1 MYSTQSY
8 GGTILIP
15 TNKEHLSSISYTSQT
30 FFLEKLS
37 KEDKTV
43 LANIQPLPLKEDIIT
58 ILNETASPHNKPIKN
73 RRIQLTK
80 ATCPQHLVQSPIH
93 NRSNSPKDIMNKVIH
108 LCDKDV
114 HTQSKYLYIE
124 SSSQPKRTINTST
137 NDYSYS
143 FAMPL
148 KTNND
153 DVVTTHAPLHSY
165 YSYQRDMTFSPNKHY
180 HSRTLTL
187 TEPTYKRMQHVDNNN
202 NNNIRYSTSPGVVSS
217 NTHTHT
223 HMHMHM
229 RNKAIT
235 LSSSSNNMNN
245 NNQYRSC
252 YTDSSV
258 VSEENANNANYEC
271 VINLSKRDMLI
282 ARYNQK
288 HKPITCLL
296 CGINRFKYIK
306 MFALSYRRLILIAMI
321 VNQTMRIKKKNSD
334 EYYKYVINSWKCM
347 MQQQHVVQRSS
358 KAIQLQLQQP
368 QVMNVKF
375 TKSTNIPQRKLQYRE
390 KRISFQKQQQ

>member
-1 MYSTQSY
+1 
-8 GGTILIP
+8 
-15 TNKEHLSSISYTSQT
+15 
-30 FFLEKLS
+30 
-37 KEDKTV
+37 
-43 LANIQPLPLKEDIIT
+43 
-58 ILNETASPHNKPIKN
+58 
-73 RRIQLTK
+73 
-80 ATCPQHLVQSPIH
+80 
-93 NRSNSPKDIMNKVIH
+93 
-108 LCDKDV
+108 
-114 HTQSKYLYIE
+114 
-124 SSSQPKRTINTST
+124 
-137 NDYSYS
+137 
-143 FAMPL
+143 
-148 KTNND
+148 
-153 DVVTTHAPLHSY
+153 
-165 YSYQRDMTFSPNKHY
+165 
-180 HSRTLTL
+180 
-187 TEPTYKRMQHVDNNN
+187 
-202 NNNIRYSTSPGVVSS
+202 
-217 NTHTHT
+217 
-223 HMHMHM
+223 MHM

-235 LSSSSNNMNN
+235 LSSSSNNMN

-358 KAIQLQLQQP
+358 KAIQHQQQQP

-390 KRISFQKQQQ
+390 KRISFQKQQQQQQ